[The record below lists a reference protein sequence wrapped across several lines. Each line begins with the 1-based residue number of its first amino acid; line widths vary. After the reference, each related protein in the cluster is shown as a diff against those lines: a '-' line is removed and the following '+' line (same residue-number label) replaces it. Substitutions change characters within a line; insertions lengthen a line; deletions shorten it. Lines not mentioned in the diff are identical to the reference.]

1 MTFSNFRLERN
12 LYKDIQIS
20 LNFKNLNIQQITGV
34 STGKEIDKETE
45 VIYEDLLQNEY
56 TIIGNQSLVQINKS
70 MPSGYVHFIKI
81 KTLQTDNTNDEFVV
95 KVNGRGKQN

>member
-1 MTFSNFRLERN
+1 
-12 LYKDIQIS
+12 
-20 LNFKNLNIQQITGV
+20 LNIQQITGV

-81 KTLQTDNTNDEFVV
+81 KTLQTDNTNEEFVV